1 MDALRYFFVNLDSA
15 REEMSII
22 PRLSGMRR

>member
-15 REEMSII
+15 REEMNCM
-22 PRLSGMRR
+22 PRLAGMRR